1 MKSHSYREEE
11 MLLRRML
18 MLATLALLS
27 AGCGSEFPT
36 ARVSGRVTLNGKP
49 VDQVEVMFSPIAAEG
64 KINSGV
70 GSYGV
75 TDADGRYTL
84 LLIGTKDTKGA
95 VIGKHKVRIDNHSPP
110 GDSSDDRPQKRPK
123 PAVLIPAKYHALNSI
138 LEFEVT
144 SGGTDKADFDLTSP

>member
-1 MKSHSYREEE
+1 
-11 MLLRRML
+11 MLLRRLL
-18 MLATLALLS
+18 MLTALAVLS

-49 VDQVEVMFSPIAAEG
+49 VDQVEVMFSPVATEG

-75 TDADGRYTL
+75 TDSDGRYTL
-84 LLIGTKDTKGA
+84 ILIGTKDTKGA

-110 GDSSDDRPQKRPK
+110 GDPSDDRPQKRPK
-123 PAVLIPAKYHALNSI
+123 PAVLIPAKYHHLNPI

-144 SGGTDKADFDLTSP
+144 SGGSDKADFDLTSP